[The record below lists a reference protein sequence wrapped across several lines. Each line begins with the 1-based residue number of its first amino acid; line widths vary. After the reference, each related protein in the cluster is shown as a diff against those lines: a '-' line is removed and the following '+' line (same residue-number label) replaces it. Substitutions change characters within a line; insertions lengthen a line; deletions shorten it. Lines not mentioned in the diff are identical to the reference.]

1 MATGPT
7 LVADEGS
14 EMAAALHPVAEK
26 FARHVNPS
34 LVRLLGLFGYGR
46 VLTRAEGVWIWDH
59 EDRRYLDFLAG
70 FGSNNLGHN
79 HPKLIAGLHAF
90 LDAQPLNLNHV
101 GPSGPAADL
110 AEALA
115 QRAGAGLEVAMFS
128 STGGEAVESAL
139 KLARAATRRVGFVH
153 CQGGYHGTGLGPLSV
168 MGGERWRA
176 PFEPLLD
183 HCEAIPFGDLGA
195 LEKALAPR
203 RAAAFVVE
211 PILGEGG
218 IILPPRGYLAEAQ
231 RLCTKHGTL
240 LVLDEVQTGLGRT
253 GTLFAFQAEGMR
265 PDVLVLG
272 KALGGGLLP
281 VSATLTSTAIH
292 EKAYGATDRFDLHGS
307 TFSGNALACAAALAT
322 LRILD
327 DEALVAASAARG
339 AQLLEGLRRRLAGH
353 PLVRE
358 VRGRGLLVAIELGP
372 PVETGLLARA
382 KAPLVRAVSKNVF
395 GQWLAVRLLE
405 RGIICQPT
413 AQRWDVL
420 RLEPPLT
427 VQPAE
432 IDHVV
437 AEVGA
442 LLDGYR
448 DLAPVLKD
456 AGERLGRQFLSG
468 WRF

>member
-1 MATGPT
+1 MA
-7 LVADEGS
+7 D
-14 EMAAALHPVAEK
+14 ALHPVAQK
-26 FARHVNPS
+26 FARHVNPA
-34 LVRLLGLFGYGR
+34 LVRLLGLYGYGR
-46 VLTRAEGVWIWDH
+46 VFVRAEGVWMWDH
-59 EDRRYLDFLAG
+59 EGRKYLDFLAG
-70 FGSNNLGHN
+70 FGASTLGHA
-79 HPKLIAGLHAF
+79 HPALVAAMHAF
-90 LDAQPLNLNHV
+90 LDSGALNLNHI

-115 QRAGAGLEVAMFS
+115 ARAGEGLGVAMFS

-139 KLARAATRRVGFVH
+139 KLARAATRRLGFVY

-176 PFEPLLD
+176 PFEPLLE
-183 HCEAIPFGDLGA
+183 HCEAVPFGDLAA

-218 IILPPRGYLAEAQ
+218 VVLPPRGYLAEAQ
-231 RLCTKHGTL
+231 RLCAKFGTL

-272 KALGGGLLP
+272 KALGGGLAP
-281 VSATLTSTAIH
+281 VSATLTSTALH
-292 EKAYGATDRFDLHGS
+292 EKAYGAVDRFDLHGS
-307 TFSGNALACAAALAT
+307 TFSGNAFACAAAMAT

-327 DEALVAASAARG
+327 DEGLVAASAARG
-339 AQLLEGLRRRLAGH
+339 TQLLEGLRRRLAGH

-358 VRGRGLLVAIELGP
+358 VRGRGLLVAVELGP
-372 PVETGLLARA
+372 PEVRSVLDAVRA
-382 KAPLVRAVSKNVF
+382 PFVRAVSKNVF
-395 GQWLAVRLLE
+395 GQWLALRMLE
-405 RGIICQPT
+405 RGIVCQPA

-432 IDHVV
+432 VDHVV

-442 LLDGYR
+442 VLDGYR
-448 DLAPVLKD
+448 ELGPVLKD
-456 AGERLGRQFLSG
+456 AGERLGRQLLSG